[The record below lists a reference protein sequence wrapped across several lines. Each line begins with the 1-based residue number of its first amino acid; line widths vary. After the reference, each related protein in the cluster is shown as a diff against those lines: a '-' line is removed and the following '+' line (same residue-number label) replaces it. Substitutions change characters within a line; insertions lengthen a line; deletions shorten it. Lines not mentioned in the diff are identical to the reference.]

1 MPIDAASFVFIVTL
15 AGVVNGLGIV
25 RWLTGFTE
33 YLRRRSSSRVPLYW
47 VFTLTACFQFLLH
60 ILFWW
65 SLWGMR
71 GSATINFLSYLY
83 LLSGPILLFV
93 ATALLIPGIDDDE
106 LDVREHYFSVRP
118 QYSTILI
125 LLWLWSLFTAPLFR
139 GDFAPTAPIFA
150 LFLAN
155 AIVMR
160 VTSNPTVHGISA
172 IINWL
177 LFAATIGLF
186 FLQMGG
192 PAIQSGELQ

>member
-1 MPIDAASFVFIVTL
+1 MTVDSASFVFIITL

-33 YLRRRSSSRVPLYW
+33 YLRRRSSLRVPLYW

-71 GSATINFLSYLY
+71 GTATVNFLSYLY

-93 ATALLIPGIDDDE
+93 ATALLMPNVDGDEID
-106 LDVREHYFSVRP
+106 LRAHYFSIRTS
-118 QYSTILI
+118 YSTILI
-125 LLWLWSLFTAPLFR
+125 LLWLWAIFSSPLLR
-139 GDFAPTAPIFA
+139 GSFAPTAPIFSV
-150 LFLAN
+150 FLLN
-155 AIVMR
+155 AVVMR
-160 VTSNPTVHGISA
+160 ATANPVVHGVSA
-172 IINWL
+172 IINCV
-177 LFAATIGLF
+177 LFTAVIGLF

-192 PAIQSGELQ
+192 PAA